1 MPRGNSR
8 KYKRYRQVN
17 PKQPK
22 DDNPNQKRP
31 SERLSY
37 FGEMQPRREDGIVDL
52 TPYNAALG
60 QELIASA
67 QYDNGRSIVKRRG
80 RPPKLGALNQ

>member
-1 MPRGNSR
+1 MPRGSSR

-22 DDNPNQKRP
+22 DDNPKKKRP

-37 FGEMQPRREDGIVDL
+37 FGDIQPRREDGVIDL
-52 TPYNAALG
+52 TPYAAAIG
-60 QELIASA
+60 QGLISTV
-67 QYDNGRSIVKRRG
+67 QYDNGRSVVKRRG
-80 RPPKLGALNQ
+80 RPMKQRARI

>member
-1 MPRGNSR
+1 MSRGNSR

-22 DDNPNQKRP
+22 DDNPKQKRP

-52 TPYNAALG
+52 TPYNAAIG
-60 QELIASA
+60 QELIATA
-67 QYDNGRSIVKRRG
+67 QYDNGRNIVKRRG
-80 RPPKLGALNQ
+80 RPPKQGALNQ

>member
-1 MPRGNSR
+1 MSRGNSR

-22 DDNPNQKRP
+22 DNNPKQKRP

-52 TPYNAALG
+52 TPYNAAIG
-60 QELIASA
+60 QELIATA
-67 QYDNGRSIVKRRG
+67 QYDNGRNIVKRRG
-80 RPPKLGALNQ
+80 RPPKQGALNQ